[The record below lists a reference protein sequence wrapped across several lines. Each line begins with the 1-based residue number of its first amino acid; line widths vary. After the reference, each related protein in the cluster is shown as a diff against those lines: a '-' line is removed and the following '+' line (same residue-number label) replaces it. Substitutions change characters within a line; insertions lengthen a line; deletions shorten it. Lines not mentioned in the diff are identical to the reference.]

1 MSEFPPK
8 SKTEDLSDGRRL
20 GESEEDFQA
29 RKNAEAEAKAKKEAE
44 KAEAEERERHEAEAA
59 REAAGRL
66 THPVLVAEKLK
77 DDGGQTRI
85 DLGAYHSWL
94 DSHVEPTL
102 DVIVDS
108 FSEEDRKTYDGYMA
122 DKFADVRGEDPK
134 ARRERLRGIDAAR
147 QGLIEQ
153 QRLRL
158 MSQPAYERMSADDAE
173 AVLRAESAIR
183 AFNGSAYT
191 DEQRRQ
197 FLQTGKVEALFSDT
211 TSEEEKKATAAE
223 IDFLRQEGFFQPKAK
238 GSEALVIDPDFRSK
252 EIGGETG
259 VTIDARLDTAER
271 WFSEK
276 SVAEQRQLLWD
287 ARTDEEK
294 LESVPADMRET
305 YATGAARVAEI
316 RDGWYEGLSDE
327 DKEQGIARLRSA
339 MEAKIKADGLDD
351 EAAEK
356 RRKILEG
363 IIGDEEECKRALW
376 SQSGPDRLK
385 DIPEELQAVYLRADN
400 TLYNAKKAWFNGLTT
415 QERTRR
421 TTECIADQRAA
432 VLAWNG
438 IPAEQRRAFLETGD
452 FGALAKKKEGEED
465 KAGPFD
471 IGSPEGRKI
480 IETLTRLDDMGVMQF
495 GEERTPMSREEADA
509 WRQAHA
515 DRIDE
520 IAARDEADSS
530 REGLRDAIHDEV
542 RAEAWEKYY
551 QQKIAE
557 GRSEKFARKEADNAV
572 DRGRRARGI
581 DTETDRRLAEEE
593 AAAAARAEKIE
604 GDDRKI
610 ELLKKHR
617 ATELA
622 QMIKEKP
629 ELFSEDKDAAMEE
642 AAYLLAAKGDPNEF
656 EYQTKMLEMRRR
668 HEKEEASKKGEGE
681 FKGVKYT
688 YRGAQGEDGVAQGEG
703 GVDTLGHTYR
713 IISEDGTEVVGL
725 AMTREEAEKK
735 AAEVGGTVFEE
746 TLHDIDYLNGDDDE
760 ILDKMRVYYPRRPD
774 EKSVEEYHERL
785 RKILDQIRAG
795 AEQADAKSKDEKARE
810 DARRW
815 LDDKDFAAF
824 VAGKEKAEK
833 DAKRQELADSLGI
846 PLEEVSEEQLGGG
859 LRDRMLSSMT
869 AEELSALRDEYG
881 KDTPAGRRDALYDR
895 LRGHETADRIAAL
908 LGKDPENGKSIAEM
922 SDDEVSALLSEI
934 DQALNTSDRFVAR
947 MQEGVDDGFRRFVL
961 SKYPGLADMAT
972 QMNLRKDAVDKL
984 VGDYEKMM
992 TGDVAAVSTDMRGDA
1007 DRIAREIAGR
1017 LFELDMD
1024 PNGNSTKF
1032 GRFVRGKLL
1041 RKHTQKSYLEK
1052 ARRFIESDGRDRS
1065 GKIWKRVTNPNE
1077 LLNGYW
1083 KNREATSVFED
1094 VIRGTEGVSLL
1105 AGEKMT
1111 TYGIRAGDDGAKIVY
1126 RIEGGRKTDLA
1137 EGDPMIATTLGLESA
1152 YETYAQSS
1160 GDAAAKEAFRAKIEE
1175 LGLSGDNMRADNF
1188 MSQAESIREAVFF
1201 GRSVESIEQG
1211 FKLSMAEGGRSNAR
1225 VAAIRAMQERRA
1237 ENLPKPEKVP
1247 HVRRATFDAI
1257 YATLYDAMQS
1267 VREAGDGPDKDSA
1280 MTNLHEIMARAELQ
1294 RRHELIRWGKNSD
1307 DEQSRYDKAIDDA
1320 YGLLGGRDDEH
1331 FGNAALD
1338 ELVGSLERGEVAG
1351 DLAGVDYKIELSDQR
1366 IRELSGGDTT
1376 RLESA
1381 INAWNNRNVSQ
1392 QQAMMMSGQGLV
1404 GGDYSTEMLYLRDLG
1419 LIDVVASDERI
1430 STEIL
1435 GRPLKE
1441 ADGHD
1446 KIPVRTGITAESLS
1460 TSIDVSDA
1468 TVEIAI
1474 RESQSEHSVDEIK
1487 NALSVWNGAS
1497 SAERRAY
1504 LMGISGSAVS
1514 EGLRGAGDVLKG
1526 VFIDRE
1532 PSFAKTAVL
1541 GYGDRDISTIL
1552 DLVNPVLFGERGVT
1566 VQDIKRDKRIWAS
1579 ASVADR
1585 LKYLRGEYLADDG
1598 SVRSDAGLSA
1608 EFLQA
1613 ADDLDGVGLIDESM
1627 AEDTEN
1633 NNRFGRAL
1641 NGLKIWRGLSQDL
1654 RQRAVEG
1661 GLVFDESSRTG
1672 TRSLDREH
1680 EAFEALR
1687 DLGLSE
1693 EQIMAL

>member
-29 RKNAEAEAKAKKEAE
+29 RKNAEAEAKARKEAE

-77 DDGGQTRI
+77 DGGGQTRI

-108 FSEEDRKTYDGYMA
+108 FSEEDRKTYDGYMT
-122 DKFADVRGEDPK
+122 DKFADVPGEDPK
-134 ARRERLRGIDAAR
+134 ARRKRLRGIDAAR

-153 QRLRL
+153 QRLHL
-158 MSQPAYERMSADDAE
+158 MSKPAYERMSADDAE
-173 AVLRAESAIR
+173 AVLRAEGAIR

-238 GSEALVIDPDFRSK
+238 DSEALVIDPDFRSK

-294 LESVPADMRET
+294 LESVPLDLRET

-327 DKEQGIARLRSA
+327 DREQGVARLRSA
-339 MEAKIKADGLDD
+339 VEEKIKADGLDD
-351 EAAEK
+351 RAAEE

-385 DIPEELQAVYLRADN
+385 DIPKELQAVYLRADN
-400 TLYNAKKAWFNGLTT
+400 TLYNAKKTWFRGLTT

-438 IPAEQRRAFLETGD
+438 IPVEQRRAFLETGD

-520 IAARDEADSS
+520 IAAHDEADSS

-593 AAAAARAEKIE
+593 DAATARAKKLE

-622 QMIKEKP
+622 QMIKENPK
-629 ELFSEDKDAAMEE
+629 LFSEDKDAAMEE

-668 HEKEEASKKGEGE
+668 HEKEEADKKGEGE
-681 FKGVKYT
+681 LKDVKYT
-688 YRGAQGEDGVAQGEG
+688 YRVAQGEDGVDAL
-703 GVDTLGHTYR
+703 DHTYR
-713 IISEDGTEVVGL
+713 IISADGTEVIGL

-746 TLHDIDYLNGDDDE
+746 TLYDIDYLNGDDDE
-760 ILDKMRVYYPRRPD
+760 ILDKMRVYYPRRSD

-795 AEQADAKSKDEKARE
+795 AKQADAKSNDEKARE

-895 LRGHETADRIAAL
+895 LRGHKTADRVAAL

-922 SDDEVSALLSEI
+922 SDDEVSALLGEI

-961 SKYPGLADMAT
+961 SKYPGLADKAI
-972 QMNLRKDAVDKL
+972 QMDLRKDAVDKL
-984 VGDYEKMM
+984 VSDYEKMM

-1052 ARRFIESDGRDRS
+1052 ARRFIESDGQDRS

-1077 LLNGYW
+1077 LLNDYW
-1083 KNREATSVFED
+1083 RNREATSVFED
-1094 VIRGTEGVSLL
+1094 VIRETEGVSLL
-1105 AGEKMT
+1105 ADEKMT

-1137 EGDPMIATTLGLESA
+1137 DDDPMIATTLGLESA

-1201 GRSVESIEQG
+1201 GRNVESIEQG

-1257 YATLYDAMQS
+1257 YATLYDAMKS
-1267 VREAGDGPDKDSA
+1267 VREAGDGLFDKDIA
-1280 MTNLHEIMARAELQ
+1280 MKNLHEIMARAELQ
-1294 RRHELIRWGKNSD
+1294 RRHELIRWGKNSSE
-1307 DEQSRYDKAIDDA
+1307 EQARYDRAIDEA
-1320 YGLLGGRDDEH
+1320 YELLGGRDTYEYGSDDV
-1331 FGNAALD
+1331 D
-1338 ELVGSLERGEVAG
+1338 ELVGRLERGEVAG
-1351 DLAGVDYKIELSDQR
+1351 DLVGVDYKIELSDQR
-1366 IRELSGGDTT
+1366 IRELSGGDTVM
-1376 RLESA
+1376 LESA

-1392 QQAMMMSGQGLV
+1392 QQAMMMSGRGLV
-1404 GGDYSTEMLYLRDLG
+1404 KGDYSKEMLYLRDLG

-1435 GRPLKE
+1435 ERPLKG

-1446 KIPVRTGITAESLS
+1446 NIPVRTGITAESLS

-1474 RESQSEHSVDEIK
+1474 HESQSERSVDEIK
-1487 NALSVWNGAS
+1487 NALSVWNSAS

-1504 LMGISGSAVS
+1504 LMGVSGSAVS
-1514 EGLRGAGDVLKG
+1514 EGLRGAGDVLRG
-1526 VFIDRE
+1526 VFIDRG

-1552 DLVNPVLFGERGVT
+1552 DLVNPVLFGERKAT
-1566 VQDIKRDKRIWAS
+1566 VEDIRRDKRIWAS

-1633 NNRFGRAL
+1633 NNRFGNAL
-1641 NGLKIWRGLSQDL
+1641 NGLKVWRRLGQDL

-1661 GLVFDESSRTG
+1661 GLIFDESSSTG
-1672 TRSLDREH
+1672 TRSLEKEH
-1680 EAFEALR
+1680 KAFEALR